1 LIDASNGTHI
11 WADRFEGGLESVFDL
26 QDDVTSRVVAA
37 ISQTVE
43 QAEVARSRRKP
54 TQDLRAYDYYLR
66 AVALLS
72 KPSYENSEEGLWLL
86 GKAIGLDNEFA
97 LAMATAGNFYV
108 QRKVRGLDVEPE
120 KDKVEAERLARRALE
135 LDPRDPRVLERA
147 GYALVLAVGLIEE
160 GIGYIDQAVEIDSNL
175 AAGWTKGGYARLY
188 LGRDSID
195 YFEKAIRLNPLDP
208 LMYSTLNGLAHAHC
222 IAGHY
227 DEAVVWAEKSLRHR
241 ATFANPYWALIVSH
255 VLAGRM
261 EKAKQ
266 AWTMYQKVEPTASIS
281 NVQARM
287 GTPVQEFLDKYAE
300 ALRAVG
306 VPE

>member
-1 LIDASNGTHI
+1 
-11 WADRFEGGLESVFDL
+11 
-26 QDDVTSRVVAA
+26 
-37 ISQTVE
+37 
-43 QAEVARSRRKP
+43 
-54 TQDLRAYDYYLR
+54 
-66 AVALLS
+66 
-72 KPSYENSEEGLWLL
+72 L
-86 GKAIGLDNEFA
+86 GKAVGLDNEFA
-97 LAMATAGNFYV
+97 LAMATACRFYV
-108 QRKVRGLDVEPE
+108 QRKVRGLASE

-160 GIGYIDQAVEIDSNL
+160 GIGYIDQAVERDPNL
-175 AAGWTKGGYARLY
+175 AEGWTRGGYARLY

-208 LMYSTLNGLAHAHC
+208 SIYSTLNGLAHAHC

-227 DEAVVWAEKSLRHR
+227 DEAVAWAEKSLRHR

-287 GTPVQEFLDKYAE
+287 GTPVKEFLDKYAE
-300 ALRAVG
+300 AFRVVG
-306 VPE
+306 MPE